1 MQTKKCLVFDSTM
14 RDGEQQPMLSFR
26 DDEKIALCYQLEK
39 MGIFEID
46 LMPSIDEHERTL
58 IKLLND
64 TRLRNKL
71 GSATM
76 VHRSY
81 VDQAVD
87 VNSRV
92 AYLFVHVSDGLMKAR
107 GKTREQNLADISDCV
122 DYALS
127 KGLVVD
133 FCGGDGTRGDS
144 GYLREL
150 LTEIG
155 PKIRFYQPCDT
166 SGLMTPET
174 SRTHVRFLMNIIGE
188 KVVVHYHNDNGQSV
202 ESVIAALQEG
212 AVGFDGT
219 FLGIG
224 ERAGNVA
231 TEKVLHALRDKYG
244 ILVAGINYNE
254 ISNTVEM
261 VTKMCRGVPPPTVNS
276 DRRYP
281 NISGIH
287 ARALMGKKDAFDYKY
302 DQEAVEELLF
312 FGKHSGKNNYKL
324 LFREQFSDTDYEIM
338 RDEVKRLSR
347 EQLKDFTAREIK
359 GMYLK

>member
-1 MQTKKCLVFDSTM
+1 MQTQDYLVFDSTM

-26 DDEKIALCYQLEK
+26 DDEKIGLCYQLEK

-58 IKLLND
+58 MSLLND
-64 TRLRNKL
+64 TRLRDKI
-71 GSATM
+71 GAATM
-76 VHRSY
+76 VHRRY
-81 VDQAVD
+81 VDQAAD
-87 VNSRV
+87 VNSRA
-92 AYLFVHVSDGLMKAR
+92 AYLFVHVSDGLMEAR
-107 GKTREQNLADISDCV
+107 GKTREQNLADVSDCV
-122 DYALS
+122 DYAIS
-127 KGLVVD
+127 KGMIVD
-133 FCGGDGTRGDS
+133 FCGGDGTRGDM

-155 PKIRFYQPCDT
+155 SKIRFYQPCDT
-166 SGLMTPET
+166 SGKMTPET
-174 SRTHVRFLMNIIGE
+174 SKEHVRQLMDIIGQ

-231 TEKVLHALRDKYG
+231 TEKVLYTLRDKYG
-244 ILVAGINYNE
+244 ILVDGINYDE
-254 ISNTVEM
+254 IENTVSM
-261 VTKMCRGVPPPTVNS
+261 VERMCRGVSPPSVNL

-281 NISGIH
+281 NVSGIH
-287 ARALMGKKDAFDYKY
+287 ARALRGKKDAFDYKY
-302 DQEAVEELLF
+302 DEEAIKNLLF
-312 FGKHSGKNNYKL
+312 FGKHSGKNNFKL
-324 LFREQFSDTDYEIM
+324 LFGDQFTDKDYARM

-347 EQLKDFTAREIK
+347 DQLKDFTAEEIIEMFGK
-359 GMYLK
+359 